1 MSRLDADALRPILP
15 AVLDSLTD
23 AIVVVDRE
31 RRVIAANRR
40 YLEVFGAQRENVVGM
55 LCTDALACPEV
66 RASGADRCP
75 ACRARDM
82 KSTQRELR
90 VLKDA
95 TGASRRWEVTFDP
108 ILDEAGE
115 TSHVVE
121 VWRDISDRSVL
132 EAQLSH
138 SERLASIGMLAAG
151 VGHEINNPLA
161 SLLASV
167 ESLERML
174 KRGDT
179 SEAARAEALE
189 IVALAEREV
198 ARCRETT
205 DKLVLLAQPYS
216 VAPTWVDLNRAVR
229 DTASLLRHQILKQ
242 GIEWRE
248 ELDGALPVIWARES
262 GIRGVCLNL
271 MMNAV
276 QAMPEGGVLVVQTLP
291 SERFVEMRVTDT
303 GKGIAA
309 PHLSRIWDPFFTTKP
324 VGQGTGLGL
333 FVTHG
338 IVTKNGGTI
347 RAENVLEGGARFVV
361 RLPLDG
367 TQGGTT

>member
-1 MSRLDADALRPILP
+1 MSRLDADGLRPILP

-23 AIVVVDRE
+23 AIVVVDRD
-31 RRVIAANRR
+31 RRVVAANRR
-40 YLEVFGAQRENVVGM
+40 YLEVFGAGRDNVAGM
-55 LCTDALACPEV
+55 LCAEALACPEA
-66 RASGADRCP
+66 RTGAAERCP

-82 KSTQRELR
+82 KAPQRELR
-90 VLKDA
+90 VLRDKS
-95 TGASRRWEVTFDP
+95 GASRRWEVTFDP
-108 ILDEAGE
+108 ILDEKGVA
-115 TSHVVE
+115 SHVVE

-189 IVALAEREV
+189 IVHLAEREV
-198 ARCRETT
+198 TRCRETT

-216 VAPTWVDLNRAVR
+216 VAPTWVDLNHAIR
-229 DTASLLRHQILKQ
+229 DTVSLLRHQMLKQ
-242 GIEWRE
+242 GIECQE
-248 ELDGALPVIWARES
+248 NLDPTIPEIWLRES

-276 QAMPEGGVLVVQTLP
+276 QAMPEGGVLGVHTTQA
-291 SERFVEMRVTDT
+291 ERFVEIRVEDT
-303 GKGIAA
+303 GSGIA
-309 PHLSRIWDPFFTTKP
+309 PIHLARIWDPFFTTKP

-347 RAENVLEGGARFVV
+347 RAENVPSGGARFVV
-361 RLPLDG
+361 RLPMDG
-367 TQGGTT
+367 TQGGMS